1 MEEIIRL
8 NYEDSNLG
16 ISYSLSKGVG
26 ESIVFIHGLGCSKD
40 FFKGVWRFPEY
51 EKYTILAF
59 DLLGF
64 GNSSKPKDFSYTM
77 EEHAEICKLAIEKL
91 HLERIHLVGHSMGGA
106 IGLFLIEKIGAKV
119 ISFTNLEGN
128 LVGEDC
134 KLSREAIR
142 YSLEDFEKSTF
153 QAFKYRVRHT
163 KSLLHSTTMS
173 KRLYYKWL
181 SKSAPYAFYKSSES
195 LVNWSDSGELLRM
208 FIDLDMSKHYVF
220 GELNKN
226 SAVVGLLASV
236 PKTQISSSG
245 HFMMVDN
252 PQEFYRGLFRI
263 LSVEYT

>member
-1 MEEIIRL
+1 MEEKIGL
-8 NYEDSNLG
+8 NYENSDLE

-40 FFKGVWRFPEY
+40 FFKDVWKLPEY

-77 EEHAEICKLAIEKL
+77 EEHAELCKLAIEKL
-91 HLERIHLVGHSMGGA
+91 QIERIHLVGHSMGGA
-106 IGLFLIEKIGAKV
+106 IGLLLIEKIRAKV

-134 KLSREAIR
+134 TLSREAIR
-142 YSLEDFEKSTF
+142 YSMEDFEKMAF
-153 QAFKYRVRHT
+153 QALKSEVRRT
-163 KSLLHSTTMS
+163 KALLSSTTAS
-173 KRLYYKWL
+173 KKLYYKWL
-181 SKSAPYAFYKSSES
+181 SKTTPYSFYKSAES
-195 LVNWSDSGELLRM
+195 LVNWSDSGKLLRM
-208 FIDLDMSKHYVF
+208 FIDLDISKHYVF

-226 SAVVGLLASV
+226 SAAVGMLATV
-236 PKTQISSSG
+236 PKTQIPGSG

-252 PQEFYRGLFRI
+252 PQEFYQVLFRI
-263 LSVEYT
+263 LSVELT